1 MSISSSKSNKYLN
14 TKRNLST
21 IDTNDDISKIPLL
34 NKGPWTEKEDQ
45 LIIKWVQKYGACNW
59 TKCSEYMKG
68 RSGKQCREHWN
79 NSLNPDLI
87 KGQWTSEED
96 LLIMIFYK
104 KYGGSWK
111 KIIPIFEK
119 RTENSI
125 KNRFFSQLRKLA
137 SKLLQS
143 KRRENGLEDLK
154 KILPQ
159 ATEMAKQKYFAEK
172 KMNEKEFD
180 EYVIRIDKAVKNRK
194 KGYKFINLDSI
205 RNEKNINNKKN
216 DINII
221 ETDEE
226 YEFEKKENLET
237 NKKRKRGRKKK
248 LENKKTVE
256 KIFNND
262 EESIKEKII
271 PIEEIIKPI
280 IVES

>member
-1 MSISSSKSNKYLN
+1 
-14 TKRNLST
+14 
-21 IDTNDDISKIPLL
+21 
-34 NKGPWTEKEDQ
+34 
-45 LIIKWVQKYGACNW
+45 
-59 TKCSEYMKG
+59 MKG

-172 KMNEKEFD
+172 KNE
-180 EYVIRIDKAVKNRK
+180 
-194 KGYKFINLDSI
+194 
-205 RNEKNINNKKN
+205 
-216 DINII
+216 
-221 ETDEE
+221 
-226 YEFEKKENLET
+226 
-237 NKKRKRGRKKK
+237 
-248 LENKKTVE
+248 
-256 KIFNND
+256 
-262 EESIKEKII
+262 
-271 PIEEIIKPI
+271 
-280 IVES
+280 

>member
-1 MSISSSKSNKYLN
+1 MSISSPKSNKYLN

-45 LIIKWVQKYGACNW
+45 LLIKWVQKHGPSNW

-79 NSLNPDLI
+79 NSLNPDLL

-137 SKLLQS
+137 SK
-143 KRRENGLEDLK
+143 RRGYE
-154 KILPQ
+154 
-159 ATEMAKQKYFAEK
+159 
-172 KMNEKEFD
+172 
-180 EYVIRIDKAVKNRK
+180 RID
-194 KGYKFINLDSI
+194 
-205 RNEKNINNKKN
+205 
-216 DINII
+216 
-221 ETDEE
+221 T
-226 YEFEKKENLET
+226 
-237 NKKRKRGRKKK
+237 
-248 LENKKTVE
+248 
-256 KIFNND
+256 
-262 EESIKEKII
+262 
-271 PIEEIIKPI
+271 
-280 IVES
+280 